1 MVYLRTSI
9 IFTSFDAESRQLVI
23 DGSLTNEALV
33 ANYTISW
40 SLIDE
45 NDAVKQY
52 EQTIELFNYEEPIID
67 V

>member
-1 MVYLRTSI
+1 MVDLGTSI
-9 IFTSFDAESRQLVI
+9 IFTSFDAETRQLVI